1 LKRIFV
7 DMSVCLL
14 HHGHV
19 RLLQKARELGGH
31 VVVIL
36 TSDEEVLK
44 YKGYPPELN
53 FEERKE
59 VLLALKSVDEV
70 IAGPWL
76 VTDEFL
82 QEHKADCLVHSG
94 PNFNDVFKTPLVSLE
109 RTESVSS
116 EDLRARGLNSIV
128 IGRNSQK
135 ALLTPGPTNLHPEN
149 LLDIQPVF
157 SRSDEHY
164 QEVTARVLESIRALA
179 GQDTIAAVP
188 GSATTAIEVATSNF
202 LNGHVLVLTTGY
214 YSRRILEMVKLK
226 QQSLA
231 LDSVENVDW
240 ATFEKMSEEN
250 AASDTNKFDWV
261 VCAYT
266 ETADA
271 FALDLKLVKK
281 FADAHGARLM
291 VDATGSINLEDNH
304 ELADVAMFSSNK
316 GLGGLTGAGFITFN
330 KAVRPKSGAG
340 KLPFILDLNT
350 YLDKLT
356 TSPAHTL
363 LSLDTVSTRFAEHKN
378 LMRQSKRQFMEIY
391 REFLVR
397 PEDSKHQPYLC
408 TKVQDAN
415 IELPEWIVGYQPRT
429 VEPGCQVVC
438 HLFEQYPSNRAVG
451 DVYRRIKA
459 SGKDGRWNSK

>member
-1 LKRIFV
+1 MKRIFV

-19 RLLQKARELGGH
+19 RLLEKARELGGH

-82 QEHKADCLVHSG
+82 KEHKADCLVHSG
-94 PNFNDVFKTPLVSLE
+94 PNFNDVTSTALVSLE

-116 EDLRARGLNSIV
+116 EELRVRGLNSIV

-135 ALLTPGPTNLHPEN
+135 VLLTPGPTNLHPEN

-164 QEVTARVLESIRALA
+164 QQVTARVLEAIRALA
-179 GQDTIAAVP
+179 GQDTIVAVP

-202 LNGHVLVLTTGY
+202 LSGHVLVLTTGY
-214 YSRRILEMVKLK
+214 YSRRILQMVKIK
-226 QQSLA
+226 QEA
-231 LDSVENVDW
+231 LGLTSVDSMDW
-240 ATFEKMSEEN
+240 PAFQKM
-250 AASDTNKFDWV
+250 AAAQPGSSASKFDWI

-271 FALDLKLVKK
+271 FALDLKLVKE
-281 FADAHGARLM
+281 FADRQGARLM

-316 GLGGLTGAGFITFN
+316 GLGGLTGSGFITFN
-330 KAVRPKSGAG
+330 KALRLDFSPVA
-340 KLPFILDLNT
+340 LPFILDLNT
-350 YLDKLT
+350 YLEKLT

-363 LSLDTVSTRFAEHKN
+363 LSLDTISSRFALHKEK
-378 LMRQSKRQFMEIY
+378 MRQSKLQFMEIY
-391 REFLVR
+391 REYLVR
-397 PEDSKHQPYLC
+397 EDHQPYLC
-408 TKVQDAN
+408 TKVKDAN
-415 IELPEWIVGYQPRT
+415 IELPDWMVGYQPRAA
-429 VEPGCQVVC
+429 EAGCQVVC
-438 HLFEQYPSNRAVG
+438 HLFEQYPSNREIG